1 MHILFLRILLAKLYC
16 THFIGTTF
24 FTVRN
29 FVVTTSPSNATNK
42 NCEKVMIFPAPGSFL
57 FSENKIIR
65 SISTHTHTLLD
76 YLIRSSRKTTFEQQP
91 KNTNATANHAYEFIS

>member
-1 MHILFLRILLAKLYC
+1 MYLVVLNVKFNDLFMHHFVRILLAKLYC

-65 SISTHTHTLLD
+65 STNTHAHYSIT
-76 YLIRSSRKTTFEQQP
+76 
-91 KNTNATANHAYEFIS
+91 